1 MIYWDLYSVFSNPCL
16 LEFWIYLEIILESG
30 SISFSREKILNV
42 VAFHAGSEY
51 FTWLF
56 WYHNVT
62 RCISSNTL
70 SDRIRILE
78 HPVGRLILSHSWDIY
93 VNLTVD
99 MSVCLWNQSWIIL
112 KIMTAY
118 FAYRSYTYIEYIFGM
133 KLLTY
138 AL

>member
-1 MIYWDLYSVFSNPCL
+1 MKLKTLLIKNSWLRLYLSYLQIYDH
-16 LEFWIYLEIILESG
+16 LEDTTGCSKIITQ
-30 SISFSREKILNV
+30 
-42 VAFHAGSEY
+42 Y